1 MKAAPVKQ
9 IEIVA
14 GPNGSGKST
23 FAQAYF
29 GFRNGES
36 RFINADIVASGLS
49 SGNKTHTAFH
59 AGRVVLKA
67 IEDAI
72 AAGESFAFESTLSG
86 LGWQPLLRKA
96 KSDGY
101 IVTIYFVY
109 LEKPSLNL
117 RRIKQ
122 RVSEGGHFIPR
133 DTVLRRYPRSI
144 NNFWNIYRPL
154 SDNWFIF
161 ENSGPKPKQ
170 VHFKSQ
176 YDASE
181 PAAKLKFERSF
192 LRGRR

>member
-1 MKAAPVKQ
+1 MKAARIKQ

-36 RFINADIVASGLS
+36 RFINADIVAAGLA
-49 SGNKTHTAFH
+49 SGNEAQAAFH

-86 LGWQPLLRKA
+86 LTWRSLLRRA
-96 KSDGY
+96 QNDGY
-101 IVTIYFVY
+101 AITIYFVY
-109 LEKPSLNL
+109 LEKPALNIQ
-117 RRIKQ
+117 RIKQ

-154 SDNWFIF
+154 CYNWFIF
-161 ENSGPKPKQ
+161 ENSGTKPKQ
-170 VHFKSQ
+170 VHSKAL

-181 PAAKLKFERSF
+181 LSLRLKFEKSF
-192 LRGRR
+192 LKGRR